1 MLGLET
7 TRAVGL
13 AANSHWLLSLQN
25 GFWVENLENRRLCVE
40 KYSFYLGEIS
50 FVHKGTTPRFEG
62 REDPLIA
69 QKSWM
74 QGKQR
79 EAVQKL
85 G

>member
-1 MLGLET
+1 MLGLEAT
-7 TRAVGL
+7 KAVGL
-13 AANSHWLLSLQN
+13 AANSHWLLSLRN
-25 GFWVENLENRRLCVE
+25 GFWVENLENWKKC
-40 KYSFYLGEIS
+40 SFYLGEIS

-62 REDPLIA
+62 REDPLIP
-69 QKSWM
+69 QEKWM